1 MAGPP
6 PEGVVNF
13 SGMTGKNE
21 LEAILKISNG
31 RSTTCWNMLS
41 FLFY

>member
-6 PEGVVNF
+6 PEGVDNF

-21 LEAILKISNG
+21 FEAILKFSNG